1 MNLEKEL
8 FNFFMWFRE
17 NGEKYMY
24 MSIEEMIK
32 IYLND
37 R

>member
-1 MNLEKEL
+1 MNLEQEL

-17 NGEKYMY
+17 NGEKYMH

-37 R
+37 